1 MSILPVLGPVFEY
14 EWLTGSRRWQVD
26 AARSLIV
33 AATARTVCVD
43 RARGTL
49 DAKPVSVALSNLLG
63 ASLVHGVDH
72 RRDFGVWHG
81 DCNMSRW

>member
-1 MSILPVLGPVFEY
+1 MSILPELGPVFEY

-72 RRDFGVWHG
+72 RRDVGVWHG